1 VNASD
6 ILSRARSLILD
17 GWCQGADA
25 RDAVGREVLPW
36 SREAQAWSVLG
47 ALVGGD
53 GVGRSQIGVIP
64 ILELGEA
71 IVALGEAGDTHSL
84 QAWNDQAGRTQD
96 EVLALFDRALAV
108 VAAEAHVAHIRPV
121 S

>member
-1 VNASD
+1 MNASD
-6 ILSRARSLILD
+6 ILSRARTLILD

-25 RDAVGREVLPW
+25 RDAQGRDVLPW
-36 SREAQAWSVLG
+36 SLEARSWSVLG

-53 GVGRSQIGVIP
+53 GVGRAQVGMMP

-84 QAWNDQAGRTQD
+84 QAWNDRPDRTKE
-96 EVLALFDRALAV
+96 EVVALFDRALAET
-108 VAAEAHVAHIRPV
+108 AAETHVAQLRPV